1 MWVPDNT
8 IRYSLSGDDYAIIA
22 GELVD
27 VYPNQVSSMEQYNNF
42 DRREGNSAYWSDDM
56 LLEAMQALLDE
67 IAPNAEVGQQYVLT
81 FDIYNGTNTT
91 ESLSLIKDESGAW
104 VINE

>member
-1 MWVPDNT
+1 
-8 IRYSLSGDDYAIIA
+8 
-22 GELVD
+22 
-27 VYPNQVSSMEQYNNF
+27 
-42 DRREGNSAYWSDDM
+42 M
-56 LLEAMQALLDE
+56 LLEAMQALLSE
-67 IAPNAEVGQQYVLT
+67 IAPNAEVGQKYVMT